1 MISEALP
8 PSTGISVKV
17 SYDAASRLTG
27 IVDTKGTASIA
38 TFSYT
43 RDAAGLLAG
52 ATETGVPNPGSD
64 TYTYTALN
72 QLSGVNLGSY
82 SYDAAD
88 NVTGLI
94 VPSQVSLQYDSS
106 NELIKLTSGTQV
118 TNFNYDTRGN
128 RLSRTPPS
136 GPALTYIYDQANRMT
151 AFGTNA
157 TYQYAGDGLRMSK
170 IVGTATEAFTWER
183 SGTLPLLIMDGTT
196 NYVYGPD
203 GSPLEQVNGS
213 GTALFY
219 LHDQIGS
226 TRLLVNSS
234 GAVQASYRRGRRTL
248 ATATADP
255 TTENFHQFRTRAKT
269 LWYQLRILR
278 PVNPVVLKTLSD
290 DLHSLGDLLGRAHDL
305 SFLAERLRSE
315 HGKSKWEREGQRL
328 LAVIEV
334 SQHDLQRGATELAE
348 HFFAERPRD
357 FSSRVGSW
365 LQDWEGKSS
374 HSVADA
380 LVT

>member
-1 MISEALP
+1 MSYELRHDETLGDNLCRICRKQIEGAVAVAKGETKTDDTPVHEMRKHLKKARGALRLVRKEIGRGMYRTQNHALRDVARLTSEIRDAEVRLQTVRELQEVTKRDGHGTYGNLEVMLTLELENFMAAFTEWQTQAVP
-8 PSTGISVKV
+8 LLEQ
-17 SYDAASRLTG
+17 AASAIDCWTL
-27 IVDTKGTASIA
+27 DQ
-38 TFSYT
+38 FSCK
-43 RDAAGLLAG
+43 
-52 ATETGVPNPGSD
+52 
-64 TYTYTALN
+64 
-72 QLSGVNLGSY
+72 QLCC
-82 SYDAAD
+82 
-88 NVTGLI
+88 
-94 VPSQVSLQYDSS
+94 
-106 NELIKLTSGTQV
+106 
-118 TNFNYDTRGN
+118 
-128 RLSRTPPS
+128 
-136 GPALTYIYDQANRMT
+136 
-151 AFGTNA
+151 
-157 TYQYAGDGLRMSK
+157 
-170 IVGTATEAFTWER
+170 
-183 SGTLPLLIMDGTT
+183 
-196 NYVYGPD
+196 
-203 GSPLEQVNGS
+203 
-213 GTALFY
+213 
-219 LHDQIGS
+219 
-226 TRLLVNSS
+226 
-234 GAVQASYRRGRRTL
+234 AVQASYRRGRRTL
-248 ATATADP
+248 ATATTDP

>member
-1 MISEALP
+1 VHEMRKHLKKARGALRLVRKEIGRGMYRTQDHALRDVARLTSDIRDAEVRLQTVRELQEVTKRDGHGTYGNLEVMLTLELENFMAAFAEWQTQAVP
-8 PSTGISVKV
+8 LLEQ
-17 SYDAASRLTG
+17 AASA
-27 IVDTKGTASIA
+27 VDCWTLDQ
-38 TFSYT
+38 FSCK
-43 RDAAGLLAG
+43 
-52 ATETGVPNPGSD
+52 
-64 TYTYTALN
+64 
-72 QLSGVNLGSY
+72 QLCC
-82 SYDAAD
+82 
-88 NVTGLI
+88 
-94 VPSQVSLQYDSS
+94 
-106 NELIKLTSGTQV
+106 
-118 TNFNYDTRGN
+118 
-128 RLSRTPPS
+128 
-136 GPALTYIYDQANRMT
+136 
-151 AFGTNA
+151 
-157 TYQYAGDGLRMSK
+157 
-170 IVGTATEAFTWER
+170 
-183 SGTLPLLIMDGTT
+183 
-196 NYVYGPD
+196 
-203 GSPLEQVNGS
+203 
-213 GTALFY
+213 
-219 LHDQIGS
+219 
-226 TRLLVNSS
+226 
-234 GAVQASYRRGRRTL
+234 AVQASYRRGRRAL

-305 SFLAERLRSE
+305 SFLAERLQSE